1 MRIPIIV
8 LVVGLCLSFILDF
21 YIWRVVKARFKSRIY
36 SRRLQIVS
44 AIVLWVFLA
53 VAVSLPRRSG
63 SDETLQCIMWML
75 FGYMTVYGAKLV
87 FVVFDL
93 ISSVPRLWRGS
104 RMRWLGCVGAIA
116 SILTFAAMWWGALIN
131 RYSHQI
137 VEENIYIEN
146 LPDGFDGFR
155 IVQISDLHTGTYG
168 GDTTYLAKIVSIV
181 NGLRPDVILFTGDIV
196 NRHMA
201 EIEPHLETLRHFKSP
216 AGVYAVLGN
225 HDYGDYSDWKSEES
239 KQADFQ
245 SLIRHIRADLG
256 WKLLLNEYAML
267 RAGGDSIALIG
278 VENVGDPPFKTY
290 GSLSRAYPT
299 PGDSSVKILMTHNPA
314 HWVDSIRNNH
324 DVNIALTLSG
334 HTHAMQMEVAGI
346 SPAALRYETWGGLY
360 KDSIKGRNQ
369 HQLYVNIGIGTV
381 GLPMRIGATP
391 EITVLTLKKSK
402 AVTE

>member
-1 MRIPIIV
+1 
-8 LVVGLCLSFILDF
+8 
-21 YIWRVVKARFKSRIY
+21 
-36 SRRLQIVS
+36 
-44 AIVLWVFLA
+44 
-53 VAVSLPRRSG
+53 
-63 SDETLQCIMWML
+63 MWML

-104 RMRWLGCVGAIA
+104 RMRWLGCAGAIA

-201 EIEPHLETLRHFKSP
+201 EIEPHLETLRHFDSP

-225 HDYGDYSDWKSEES
+225 HDYGDYSDWESEEA

-245 SLIRHIRADLG
+245 TLIRHIRADLG
-256 WKLLLNEYAML
+256 WKLLLNESAML
-267 RAGGDSIALIG
+267 CAGGDSIALIG

-299 PGDSSVKILMTHNPA
+299 PGDSLVKILMTHNPA
-314 HWVDSIRNNH
+314 HWVDSIRNHH

-391 EITVLTLKKSK
+391 EITVLTLKKS
-402 AVTE
+402 